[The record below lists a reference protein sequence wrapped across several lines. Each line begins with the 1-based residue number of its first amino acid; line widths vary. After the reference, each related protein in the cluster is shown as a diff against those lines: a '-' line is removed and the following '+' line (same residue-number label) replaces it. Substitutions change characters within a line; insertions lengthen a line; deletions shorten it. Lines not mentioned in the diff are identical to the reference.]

1 MNHKNRSYFK
11 VPFFYAVPALL
22 LSGCGG
28 TVLSSQ
34 GNSTSSKDTSSRAP
48 VAQVIIL
55 AGQSNMEGNTWN
67 DGLYAAIGQEKYQAY
82 VDGFPTI
89 KIDFSCAGGSQNS
102 HDKFRPTCIGQG
114 CSINQFGPEVGM
126 AESLSKLP
134 LTQPVFLIKYA
145 VGGTNLYSDW
155 RSPSSGSTGKLYT
168 SLLLFV
174 ISALEEVENLGYAP
188 DIRAFCW
195 MQGESDS
202 YVDFANFYYDRLKG
216 FVTDVRARLAS
227 YTSYPDQVI
236 PFVDAGISD
245 SSVWPFYGLINSSKK
260 KFSDENPK
268 KNLYFST
275 IDAGLSY
282 SKEPVSNP
290 DPYHY
295 DSTSE
300 ILLGKL
306 FADQVTPLLS

>member
-1 MNHKNRSYFK
+1 MSHKNRPSFNL
-11 VPFFYAVPALL
+11 PFFFAVPALL

-28 TVLSSQ
+28 MVLSSN
-34 GNSTSSKDTSSRAP
+34 NSVGVNDSSSRAP
-48 VAQVIIL
+48 VAQVIVL

-67 DGLYAAIGQEKYQAY
+67 DGLYAAIGSEKYQAY

-89 KIDFSCAGGSQNS
+89 KIDFSCAGGSHNS
-102 HDKFRPTCIGQG
+102 HDKFRTTCLGQG
-114 CSINQFGPEVGM
+114 CSIDQFGPEVGL
-126 AESLSKLP
+126 AESLSKLT
-134 LTQPVFLIKYA
+134 LTQPVFLVKYA
-145 VGGTNLYSDW
+145 VGGTNLYTDW
-155 RSPSSGSTGKLYT
+155 RSPSSGSAGKLYT
-168 SLLLFV
+168 NLLLFV
-174 ISALEEVENLGYAP
+174 VAALEEVENLGYAP

-202 YVDFANFYYDRLKG
+202 DVNFASSYYERLKD
-216 FVTDVRARLAS
+216 FVGDVRAKLAS

-245 SSVWPFYGLINSSKK
+245 SSVWPCYGLINSSKK
-260 KFSDENPK
+260 RFSDENPK

-275 IDAGLSY
+275 IDAKLSY
-282 SKEPVSNP
+282 SKEPVSHP

-306 FADQVTPLLS
+306 FAEQVIPLLS